1 MGNKQTSTVK
11 KQTSVIIGHKT
22 PSNHKAGVGFG
33 MHTLPT
39 TRGIQAG
46 KEYYCAM
53 VPLRM
58 VANTFI
64 FDEETLPAE
73 LRAQRLLNRARIPEI
88 SSYIL
93 NNRYDYVL
101 SALTA
106 SIDGEVE
113 FVPFSQDPKHYN
125 VGWLH
130 IPLSARI
137 LINDGQHRRAAIQA
151 ALKECPD
158 LGDETIP
165 VVFFIDVGLTRS
177 QQVFADLNRYALR
190 PSKSLTVLYDHRDPL
205 SQIVLEVVETVP
217 IFAGFTEKEKTS
229 LSNRSNKLF
238 TLSGIYHATQELLSN
253 HKGLP
258 INQQFDL
265 AKNFWMEIARFIPEW
280 QLAQQGKISGQEL
293 RREYIS
299 GHTIA
304 LIAMGRAGAALIHTE
319 PMEWKTRLAAL
330 EHLSWSR
337 SNRQIWERRVMA
349 GDKISNSRNNLIL
362 VCNVVKQVL
371 GLSLNPDEEKAEA
384 ALMGNHV
391 E

>member
-1 MGNKQTSTVK
+1 
-11 KQTSVIIGHKT
+11 
-22 PSNHKAGVGFG
+22 
-33 MHTLPT
+33 MHMLPT

-46 KEYYCAM
+46 KEYYSAM

-73 LRAQRLLNRARIPEI
+73 LRAQRVLNKARIPEI

-93 NNRYDYVL
+93 NNPHDYVL

-137 LINDGQHRRAAIQA
+137 LVNDGQHRRAAIQA

-158 LGDETIP
+158 LGDETVP
-165 VVFFIDVGLTRS
+165 VVFFIDLGLKRS
-177 QQVFADLNRYALR
+177 QQIFADLNRYALR
-190 PSKSLTVLYDHRDPL
+190 PSMSLTVLYDHRDPW
-205 SQIVLEVVETVP
+205 SQLVLEVVETVP

-229 LSNRSNKLF
+229 LSNRSSKLF
-238 TLSGIYHATQELLSN
+238 TLSGIYHATKELLSY
-253 HKGLP
+253 HKELP
-258 INQQFDL
+258 IDEQIVL
-265 AKNFWMEIARFIPEW
+265 ARDFWIEIARFIPEW
-280 QLAQQGKISGQEL
+280 QLAQQGKISGQDL
-293 RREYIS
+293 RKEYVS

-304 LIAMGRAGAALIHTE
+304 LTAMGRAGSALIHTE
-319 PMEWKTRLAAL
+319 PIEWRTRLAAL
-330 EHLSWSR
+330 ERLSWSR

-371 GLSLNPDEEKAEA
+371 GLSLNQDEEKAEA
-384 ALMGNHV
+384 ALIVNYA
-391 E
+391 EQR